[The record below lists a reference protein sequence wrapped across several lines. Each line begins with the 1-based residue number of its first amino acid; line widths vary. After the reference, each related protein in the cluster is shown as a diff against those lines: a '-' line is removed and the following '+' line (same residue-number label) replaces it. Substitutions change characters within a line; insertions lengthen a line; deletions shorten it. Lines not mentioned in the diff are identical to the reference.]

1 MRQLAVRA
9 GQVSGWF
16 RTGGALLLA
25 GVVSGGCYRY
35 VPVPL
40 TAVESKEEVRVHVT
54 EDAAA
59 RLSKDLG
66 AFSTELDGKF
76 AREGQD
82 SVSIGVPISQM
93 YRGATIG
100 TTTQMLF
107 LGRSEVLEVRKRE
120 FSPARTVLLS
130 AGTVVGFG
138 LLAAAVV
145 QLVDP
150 NGPSQD
156 QPPPPPPAP
165 SRRAVSYHLRVRI
178 PIP

>member
-1 MRQLAVRA
+1 L
-9 GQVSGWF
+9 G
-16 RTGGALLLA
+16 RTVGALLVAGLA
-25 GVVSGGCYRY
+25 SGACYRY

-40 TAVESKEEVRVHVT
+40 TAVESKEEVRVRVT

-59 RLSKDLG
+59 RLSKELG
-66 AFSTELDGKF
+66 AFSTELDGQF
-76 AREGQD
+76 TREGPD
-82 SVSIGVPISQM
+82 SVSVGVAINRE
-93 YRGATIG
+93 YRGTTIG
-100 TTTQMLF
+100 TTTQLLF

-120 FSPARTVLLS
+120 FSPARTIFLS

-138 LLAAAVV
+138 LLAVGVV

-156 QPPPPPPAP
+156 QPSPPPPSP
-165 SRRAVSYHLRVRI
+165 SRRPSGYHLRVRI